1 MSFDLESWSNDLNHS
16 IGGVLE
22 QAITTVT
29 SRLPATEIVGVG
41 IATDADATSIVA
53 LANSRHHLNK
63 MTSAEP
69 EFAIDS
75 RWHLGEWDMDVTQVV
90 GAGDPLEPTRAEL
103 ERAKQ
108 LITASAGDPTAVL
121 GMREFRMAVWS
132 GIASAMAES
141 VAHGFFDRWS
151 NAVRV
156 FLPLDADVPEEQIA
170 AWNSSLNRPAEIVEI
185 RKFLQLDDG
194 DTENSR

>member
-1 MSFDLESWSNDLNHS
+1 MRSFDLESWSSDLNRG

-29 SRLPATEIVGVG
+29 SRLPATEIAGVG

-53 LANSRHHLNK
+53 LANSRHHLDK
-63 MTSAEP
+63 MISGEP

-75 RWHLGEWDMDVTQVV
+75 RWHLGEWDMDVTQVG

-121 GMREFRMAVWS
+121 GMREFRMTFGA
-132 GIASAMAES
+132 
-141 VAHGFFDRWS
+141 
-151 NAVRV
+151 
-156 FLPLDADVPEEQIA
+156 
-170 AWNSSLNRPAEIVEI
+170 
-185 RKFLQLDDG
+185 
-194 DTENSR
+194 